1 MDTTLLAPPPGAAAP
16 AGPSVGDPAAPAPS
30 LLVRARAGADRHGGG
45 VARTVFWLL
54 VVGILVTPI
63 LVFLLVAFSPAMFG
77 QGTEWFTL
85 SSFTTALSGTFLVA
99 LQNTV
104 IVGVV
109 AAVVSAGV
117 GFGLAWLVER
127 TDAPGRRA
135 WRACLFVL
143 LLAPSYLIALGWQRL
158 FEVGGILDLLHIP
171 IEPGRSL
178 LYGPVGIIGILTVKG
193 VPFAY
198 LVIANALRGLGDEY
212 EHAVRVHG
220 GTRRDAVRIVVTLLT
235 PAVWSAVAIVFAEA
249 ISDYGVASTL
259 SAASH
264 FPLATFALYDAVQ
277 NFPVQFPV
285 ASAISWILLA
295 LVVAALFAQSAALR
309 GRSFRTF
316 GGRTRPALRRRLS
329 PWSKV
334 GGGLAILVALV
345 VMVGIPAFGAASAS
359 LMTGLGNALSPHT
372 WSIDNYTRVLGSP
385 QLRDPLAFSFGQGLI
400 VASIA
405 TVLAVACARMLS
417 QARAGAATRVLDF
430 VLLAAV
436 ALPGIVFA
444 AGYIFTYNLPIM
456 NTLGIHFYG
465 TSTLLT
471 LAYVA
476 TTLPTG
482 SRSLVG
488 SMSQLQQSMAE
499 ASRAH
504 GGGGLRTW
512 LTVVVPVIAR
522 PVLSAW
528 QLLFV
533 ATLLELPISQLLYP
547 PGSPPLAV
555 GIEKALSNY
564 DFGGGTAMQVIAI
577 AIALAVVGATSLL
590 YTLLA
595 PRGWKQIGRTS

>member
-1 MDTTLLAPPPGAAAP
+1 MTLLSPPIGVEPPIEDTVTA
-16 AGPSVGDPAAPAPS
+16 DAPS
-30 LLVRARAGADRHGGG
+30 TLLVRVRAGADRHGGNI
-45 VARTVFWLL
+45 ARPVFWLL

-63 LVFLLVAFSPAMFG
+63 LIFLLVAISPAMFG
-77 QGTEWFTL
+77 QGDEWFTL
-85 SSFTTALSGTFLVA
+85 SSFATALSGSFLVA
-99 LQNTV
+99 LRNTA

-109 AAVVSAGV
+109 AAVVSAAV

-135 WRACLFVL
+135 WRACLFAL

-158 FEVGGILDLLHIP
+158 FEIGGILDLLHLP

-193 VPFAY
+193 IPFAY
-198 LVIANALRGLGDEY
+198 LVIANALRGLGDEH

-220 GTRRDAVRIVVTLLT
+220 GTRGDSVRIVVTLLT
-235 PAVWSAVAIVFAEA
+235 PAVWSAIAIVFAEA
-249 ISDYGVASTL
+249 ISDYGVAATL

-277 NFPVQFPV
+277 SFPVRFPV

-295 LVVAALFAQSAALR
+295 LVVAALFAQSRALK
-309 GRSFRTF
+309 GRSFRVF
-316 GGRTRPALRRRLS
+316 GGRTRPATRRRLTQ
-329 PWSKV
+329 WGKLGAGAV
-334 GGGLAILVALV
+334 IGGALV

-359 LMTGLGNALSPHT
+359 LMTGLGSPLSPHA
-372 WSIDNYTRVLGSP
+372 WSLENYARVLASP
-385 QLRDPLAFSFGQGLI
+385 QLRDPLSYSFQLGVI

-417 QARAGAATRVLDF
+417 QARAGAATRILDF

-456 NTLGIHFYG
+456 NTLGIHIYG
-465 TSTLLT
+465 TTTLLA

-488 SMSQLQQSMAE
+488 SMSQLQQSMTE

-504 GGGGLRTW
+504 GGGALRTW

-547 PGSPPLAV
+547 PGSAPLAV

-577 AIALAVVGATSLL
+577 IIALAVVGATSLL
-590 YTLLA
+590 YRLLA